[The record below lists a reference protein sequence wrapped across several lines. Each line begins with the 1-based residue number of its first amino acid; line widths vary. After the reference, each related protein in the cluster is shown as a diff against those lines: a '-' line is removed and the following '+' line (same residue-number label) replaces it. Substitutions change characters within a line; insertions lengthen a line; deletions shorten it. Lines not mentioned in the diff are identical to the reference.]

1 MSTVSYTLRMS
12 SDLVDKLDAEA
23 AQEGLSRAAMVQLAC
38 RLYFD
43 RKKDSGVAQMEEQV
57 LSKSQVA
64 GSSPASAAKQ
74 KRMPPAKRL
83 PDGPDGDHRF
93 DRSNQPPL
101 LDSTI
106 KASPLLPKIEA
117 KSKVVVHDGGASLYV
132 QTPAEVMD
140 RLQGLSRHHDRKTC
154 RIYKCGMCAASKG

>member
-1 MSTVSYTLRMS
+1 MSQIQRIANHCDICQHEWLPSSGVVYTHCTSGKCRS
-12 SDLVDKLDAEA
+12 RKWNSGEPA
-23 AQEGLSRAAMVQLAC
+23 GLS
-38 RLYFD
+38 
-43 RKKDSGVAQMEEQV
+43 
-57 LSKSQVA
+57 
-64 GSSPASAAKQ
+64 PAPAAKQ

-83 PDGPDGDHRF
+83 PDGPNGEHRF

-117 KSKVVVHDGGASLYV
+117 KAKVVIHDGGASLYV